1 MNPVWPKP
9 VTVVLVAGFSRRF
22 GSNKL
27 IHPLGDGRS
36 ILWHSLQPYI
46 NASCDLACVTRPD
59 SAEVISLLKSLN
71 IKTLSCDQAE
81 QGMSASIAVAAKYAQ
96 SLSRPLMLGL
106 GDMPYLRPGSVMQ
119 LSQAWDILKPKILY
133 PSYNSKQGHPV
144 IFQTSYFLELTGL
157 EGDKGAKSLLKLE
170 SAVSIELDDPGIIQD
185 IDVHGDLPRKYSD
198 PR

>member
-27 IHPLGDGRS
+27 MHPLGDGRS

-106 GDMPYLRPGSVMQ
+106 GDMPYMKAQSLKQ
-119 LSQAWDILKPKILY
+119 LLQAWDLLKPEILY
-133 PSYNSKQGHPV
+133 PCVNGRQGHPV
-144 IFQTSYFLELTGL
+144 IFRANYFSQLTSLI
-157 EGDKGAKSLLKLE
+157 GDKGAKSLLASEL
-170 SAVSIELDDPGIIQD
+170 AVAVNIDDMGLVRD
-185 IDVHGDLPRKYSD
+185 IDTSSDLSGI
-198 PR
+198 

>member
-1 MNPVWPKP
+1 MNPAWPKP
-9 VTVVLVAGFSRRF
+9 VAVVLAAGFSRRF

-27 IHPLGDGRS
+27 MHPLSDGRS

-46 NASCDLACVTRPD
+46 NAGCDLACVTRPD

-71 IKTLSCDQAE
+71 IKTLNCDQAE

-106 GDMPYLRPGSVMQ
+106 GDMPYMKAQSLKQ
-119 LSQAWDILKPKILY
+119 LLQAWDLLKPEILY
-133 PSYNSKQGHPV
+133 PCVNGRQGHPV
-144 IFQTSYFLELTGL
+144 IFRANYFSELTGL

-170 SAVSIELDDPGIIQD
+170 RAVSIELDDPGIIQD
-185 IDVHGDLPRKYSD
+185 IDVYGDLPRKYSD